1 MVFMSKKTNFDH
13 LIKDDSVHHSVYS
26 DPELFELEIERIFS
40 KTWLMLGHE
49 SQIPLPGDFFTT
61 DLARQSVIIARA
73 ENGEI
78 NGLFNRCTHR
88 GSLLTIESKGNSPTF
103 TCPYHGWT
111 FKPTGEIHFVPKP
124 LGYGHDSQGTFSKLG
139 LARIPRLSL
148 YRGFI
153 FACLSEDVESLDVFL
168 GPMKSS
174 FDDLVDRS
182 PDGGIEIAG
191 GVFKH
196 AYDGNWKL
204 VLENHLDGV
213 HPNYVHISS
222 VMAARNQTTDGQVAA
237 AVGKYSD
244 IAVRQMLQNGAPD
257 QVWEDLG
264 MWTTDRGH
272 GYMGDYHSDS
282 RLVVGM
288 NHPDFKSYKDKLISR
303 VGQTEADRI
312 LSVTRWNSIVYPNV
326 SFMSQFRQL
335 RIIHPISV
343 NRTVVYTYN
352 VRLKGAPD
360 SMFKDTVAFSNVV
373 NGTASWVLTD
383 DLEVYGR
390 VQKGLEM
397 GQPEWINVGR
407 GLGTDVQD
415 GEYLLRG
422 GTGTSEIFI
431 RRQFSAWL
439 RYMNFD
445 R

>member
-1 MVFMSKKTNFDH
+1 MNKHINFDE
-13 LIKDDSVHHSVYS
+13 LIKEDSIHHSVYS
-26 DPELFELEIERIFS
+26 DPILFEMEMDRIFS

-49 SQIPLPGDFFTT
+49 SQIPKPGDFITT
-61 DLARQSVIIARA
+61 DMARQSVIVSRA

-78 NGLFNRCTHR
+78 FALYNRCTHR
-88 GSLLTIESKGNSPTF
+88 GALLTIESKGHSPLF

-111 FKPTGEIHFVPKP
+111 FKASGELHFVPKP
-124 LGYGHDSQGTFSKLG
+124 AGYGESSQKKFAQFG
-139 LARIPRLSL
+139 LAKVPRVSL

-153 FACLSEDVESLDVFL
+153 FACQSSDVESLDSFL

-182 PDGGIEIAG
+182 PDGDIEIDG

-222 VMAARNQTTDGQVAA
+222 VMAARNQTKDEPVSPST
-237 AVGKYSD
+237 GKYSD

-257 QVWEDLG
+257 PVWEDLG
-264 MWTTDRGH
+264 MWTTDKGH
-272 GYMGDYHSDS
+272 GYMGDYHNDS

-288 NHPDFKSYKDKLISR
+288 NHPDFKNYKDKLIAR
-303 VGQTEADRI
+303 VGPIEADRI
-312 LSVTRWNSIVYPNV
+312 LAVTRWNSIIYPNV

-335 RIIHPISV
+335 RIVHPISV

-352 VRLKGAPD
+352 VRLKGAPE
-360 SMFKDTVAFSNVV
+360 SMFRDTVAFSNVV

-397 GQPEWINVGR
+397 GNPQWIDIGR
-407 GLGTDVQD
+407 GLDTDIED
-415 GEYLLRG
+415 GENVLRG
-422 GTGTSEIFI
+422 GTGTSEVFI

-439 RYMNFD
+439 KYMKQD
-445 R
+445 S

>member
-1 MVFMSKKTNFDH
+1 MNKHINFDE
-13 LIKDDSVHHSVYS
+13 LIKEDSIHHSVYS
-26 DPELFELEIERIFS
+26 DPILFEMEMDRIFS

-49 SQIPLPGDFFTT
+49 SQIPKPGDFITT
-61 DLARQSVIIARA
+61 DMARQSVIVSRA

-78 NGLFNRCTHR
+78 FALYNRCTHR
-88 GSLLTIESKGNSPTF
+88 GALLTIESKGHSPLF

-111 FKPTGEIHFVPKP
+111 FKASGELHYVPKP
-124 LGYGHDSQGTFSKLG
+124 AGYGENSQKKFAQLG
-139 LARIPRLSL
+139 LAKVPRVSL

-153 FACLSEDVESLDVFL
+153 FACQSSDVESLDSFL

-182 PDGGIEIAG
+182 PDGDIEIDG

-222 VMAARNQTTDGQVAA
+222 VMAARNQTKDEPVSPST
-237 AVGKYSD
+237 GKYSD

-257 QVWEDLG
+257 PVWEDLG
-264 MWTTDRGH
+264 MWTTDKGH
-272 GYMGDYHSDS
+272 GYMGDYHNDS

-288 NHPDFKSYKDKLISR
+288 NHPDFKNYKDKLIAR
-303 VGQTEADRI
+303 VGPVEADRI
-312 LSVTRWNSIVYPNV
+312 LAVTRWNSIIYPNV

-335 RIIHPISV
+335 RIVHPISV

-352 VRLKGAPD
+352 VRLKGAPE
-360 SMFKDTVAFSNVV
+360 SMFRDTVAFSNVV

-397 GQPEWINVGR
+397 GNPQWIDIGR
-407 GLGTDVQD
+407 GLGKDIED
-415 GEYLLRG
+415 GENVLRG
-422 GTGTSEIFI
+422 GTGTSEVFI

-439 RYMNFD
+439 KYMKQD
-445 R
+445 S

>member
-1 MVFMSKKTNFDH
+1 MNRQINFDE
-13 LIKDDSVHHSVYS
+13 LIKEDSIHHSVYS
-26 DPELFELEIERIFS
+26 DPTLFELEMDRIFS

-49 SQIPLPGDFFTT
+49 SQIPNPGDFITT
-61 DLARQSVIIARA
+61 HMARQSVIVSRA
-73 ENGEI
+73 ENGEVFV
-78 NGLFNRCTHR
+78 LFNRCTHR
-88 GSLLTIESKGNSPTF
+88 GALLTIESKGHMPMF

-111 FKPTGEIHFVPKP
+111 FKASGDLHFVPKP
-124 LGYGHDSQGTFSKLG
+124 TGYGENNQKRFAELG
-139 LARIPRLSL
+139 LSKIPNVSL

-153 FACLSEDVESLDVFL
+153 FACLSKEVESLDSFL

-182 PDGGIEIAG
+182 PDGDLEIAG

-222 VMAARNQTTDGQVAA
+222 VMAARNQPKGESEAPA
-237 AVGKYSD
+237 KGNYSD

-257 QVWEDLG
+257 HVWEDLG
-264 MWTTDRGH
+264 MWTTDKGH
-272 GYMGDYHSDS
+272 GYMGDYHNDS

-288 NHPDFKSYKDKLISR
+288 NHPDFKSYKDKLIAR
-303 VGQTEADRI
+303 VGSAEADRI
-312 LSVTRWNSIVYPNV
+312 LAVTRWNSIIYPNV

-335 RIIHPISV
+335 RIVHPISV

-352 VRLKGAPD
+352 VRLKGAPE
-360 SMFKDTVAFSNVV
+360 SMFRDTVAFSNVV

-397 GQPEWINVGR
+397 GNPEWIDIGR
-407 GLGTDVQD
+407 GQGTDVED
-415 GEYLLRG
+415 GEHVLRG
-422 GTGTSEIFI
+422 GTGTSEVFI

-439 RYMNFD
+439 NYMKD
-445 R
+445 VE

>member
-1 MVFMSKKTNFDH
+1 MNKHINFDE
-13 LIKDDSVHHSVYS
+13 LIKEDSIHHSVYS
-26 DPELFELEIERIFS
+26 DPILFEMEMDRIFS

-49 SQIPLPGDFFTT
+49 SQIPKPGDFITT
-61 DLARQSVIIARA
+61 DMARQSVIVSRA

-78 NGLFNRCTHR
+78 FALYNRCTHR
-88 GSLLTIESKGNSPTF
+88 GALLTIESKGHSPLF

-111 FKPTGEIHFVPKP
+111 FKASGELHFVPKP
-124 LGYGHDSQGTFSKLG
+124 AGYGENSQKKFAQLG
-139 LARIPRLSL
+139 LAKVPRVSL

-153 FACLSEDVESLDVFL
+153 FACQSSDVESLDSFL

-182 PDGGIEIAG
+182 PDGDIEIDG

-222 VMAARNQTTDGQVAA
+222 VMAARNQTKDEPVSPST
-237 AVGKYSD
+237 GKYSD

-257 QVWEDLG
+257 PVWEDLG
-264 MWTTDRGH
+264 MWTTDKGH
-272 GYMGDYHSDS
+272 GYMGDYHNDS

-288 NHPDFKSYKDKLISR
+288 NHPDFKNYKDKLIAR
-303 VGQTEADRI
+303 VGPVEADRI
-312 LSVTRWNSIVYPNV
+312 LAVTRWNSIIYPNV

-335 RIIHPISV
+335 RIVHPISV

-352 VRLKGAPD
+352 VRLKGAPE
-360 SMFKDTVAFSNVV
+360 SMFRDTVAFSNVV

-397 GQPEWINVGR
+397 GNPQWIDIGR
-407 GLGTDVQD
+407 GLGTDIED
-415 GEYLLRG
+415 GENVLRG
-422 GTGTSEIFI
+422 GTGTSEVFI

-439 RYMNFD
+439 KYMKQD
-445 R
+445 S